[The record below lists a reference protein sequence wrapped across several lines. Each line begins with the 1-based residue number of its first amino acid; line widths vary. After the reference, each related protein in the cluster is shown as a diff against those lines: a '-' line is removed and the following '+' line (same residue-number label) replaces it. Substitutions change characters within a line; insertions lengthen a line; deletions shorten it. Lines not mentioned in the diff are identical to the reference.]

1 MQGTQYRDDLPRK
14 SGYPAR
20 LLSGDANREKGE
32 KGENQC
38 EGM

>member
-1 MQGTQYRDDLPRK
+1 MTSRGK
-14 SGYPAR
+14 VGI
-20 LLSGDANREKGE
+20 LLVSSAEDANRE